1 MEEWKQCWR
10 WLWLLAS
17 VIPTRGCERGRSG
30 CWPQTQLVPE
40 RGGSGPAACCYHHSQ
55 HCRPASPEAAA
66 PPSRSHTHTLPQTV
80 TLTSPYSCTGREG
93 RRRVQ
98 RRAQPLSS
106 PWGELTWRWHT
117 HTRRHTPRCT
127 CLSHTL
133 TAGVKEKRR
142 WRRDEP
148 NWHEGRS
155 RAEEWLKIEKCQTNI
170 FKTLS

>member
-98 RRAQPLSS
+98 RRAQPLSRS
-106 PWGELTWRWHT
+106 HEASWPDADTHTHTEAHTKVHLFVSHTHCRSEREEQMKARWTKLTWRT
-117 HTRRHTPRCT
+117 KP
-127 CLSHTL
+127 S
-133 TAGVKEKRR
+133 
-142 WRRDEP
+142 WRVTEDRKVS
-148 NWHEGRS
+148 NKY
-155 RAEEWLKIEKCQTNI
+155 L
-170 FKTLS
+170 

>member
-55 HCRPASPEAAA
+55 HCHPASPEAAA
-66 PPSRSHTHTLPQTV
+66 PPSRWHTHTLPQTV
-80 TLTSPYSCTGREG
+80 TLTSPYSCTGGEG

-98 RRAQPLSS
+98 RRAQPLSRS
-106 PWGELTWRWHT
+106 HEASWPDADTHT
-117 HTRRHTPRCT
+117 HGGTHQGALV
-127 CLSHTL
+127 CLTHSL
-133 TAGVKEKRR
+133 LEWKRR
-142 WRRDEP
+142 VDEGEMNQTDMKDEAELKSDWR
-148 NWHEGRS
+148 S
-155 RAEEWLKIEKCQTNI
+155 KSVKQISLK
-170 FKTLS
+170 L